1 MALFW
6 DASVTLHIQSY
17 SLFHID
23 AQVIQDDGATWRF
36 TGFYG
41 HPEAGLRSR
50 SWALL
55 RQLHALADLPWVL
68 IGDFNEISALE
79 EKHGMEDRSL
89 RQMANF
95 REALSDCSLMDLGFI
110 GSEFTW
116 SNNREDELLVRVRL
130 DRGVASQTWQTL
142 FPMLR

>member
-1 MALFW
+1 M
-6 DASVTLHIQSY
+6 
-17 SLFHID
+17 
-23 AQVIQDDGATWRF
+23 
-36 TGFYG
+36 
-41 HPEAGLRSR
+41 

-55 RQLHALADLPWVL
+55 RQLYALADLPWVL

-79 EKHGMEDRSL
+79 EKYGREDRSL

-116 SNNREDELLVRVRL
+116 SNNREDEFLVRVRL
-130 DRGVASQTWQTL
+130 DPGWLLRIGNRY
-142 FPMLR
+142 FPMLQLTI